1 MNQSVSEFL
10 LLEFS
15 NVRKFQILH
24 FIAFFIFYLVAAA
37 GNLLIIVAV
46 ASDHHLHNPMYL
58 FLMNLSIQDVGQ
70 ISVIIPKSMT
80 NSLMNDRHISYSGC
94 VAQVLFYILFLSSD
108 FFLLT
113 IMAYDRY
120 VAICNPLQYEMVMN
134 THACF
139 RMVIA
144 VWISSLCYAILH
156 TGGTFTP
163 CFCSNVV
170 NQFFCEIPQ
179 LLKLTCSDVYLF
191 ETGVVLLG
199 VLVGVGCFVFIVV
212 TYVHIFIA
220 VLKIA
225 VIQRRQK
232 VFSTCIPH
240 LLVFSIFIS
249 TGGFSYLRATSGS
262 SSSFDLVLSM
272 IYSMVPP
279 LMNPVVYAMRNKD
292 IKNALSKIL
301 FILIILPAVKNRLGL
316 ESLLT
321 KRFVVFT
328 GPCLIIF
335 ENRME
340 QCSSW

>member
-1 MNQSVSEFL
+1 MSLKEQQLMNQSSLSEFL

-15 NVRKFQILH
+15 NVREFQILH

-37 GNLLIIVAV
+37 GNLLIIAAV

-58 FLMNLSIQDVGQ
+58 FLMNLAIQDVGQ
-70 ISVIIPKSMT
+70 ISVIIPISMA

-134 THACF
+134 RHACF
-139 RMVIA
+139 QMVTA
-144 VWISSLCYAILH
+144 VWISSLCYGILH

-163 CFCSNVV
+163 RFCSNVI

-191 ETGVVLLG
+191 EIGVVLLG
-199 VLVGVGCFVFIVV
+199 VFVGVGCFVFIVV
-212 TYVHIFIA
+212 TYVHIFTA
-220 VLKIA
+220 VLRIP
-225 VIQRRQK
+225 VIQRRRK

-240 LLVFSIFIS
+240 LLVFSIFIF
-249 TGGFSYLRATSGS
+249 TGGFSYVRATSGS

-292 IKNALSKIL
+292 IKNALSKL
-301 FILIILPAVKNRLGL
+301 LSLRYFTRKFFSNLIHQSSVDNLN
-316 ESLLT
+316 
-321 KRFVVFT
+321 
-328 GPCLIIF
+328 
-335 ENRME
+335 N
-340 QCSSW
+340 CS